1 MKEIL
6 IWSDFTC
13 PFCYIGEKRL
23 KDALSEIGLKKEFT
37 IKYRAFELNRN
48 APKSTEDSI
57 PELLSR
63 KYNMTLVDAT
73 KKVEEIDR
81 AGNEAG
87 LVMNFGTAKSCNTL
101 DAHRLMRFA
110 QEKYGNDV
118 ADKLA
123 DQLFLAYFTENRL
136 LSDHEVLEQCAVNA
150 GMPTEE
156 ISRVLNS
163 ERYIKQVRNDEHEAE
178 ALGVKGVPF
187 IVFDEKIAVPG
198 ALSTEDFK
206 KVLEDV
212 LKDLPADNIGQG
224 SECCDEHGC
233 RVK

>member
-23 KDALSEIGLKKEFT
+23 KDALADLGLSKEFT
-37 IKYRAFELNRN
+37 ISYRAFELNRN
-48 APKSTEDSI
+48 APKQTEDSI
-57 PELLSR
+57 PELLAK
-63 KYNMTLVDAT
+63 KYSMTLVDAT
-73 KKVEEIDR
+73 KKVEEIDK

-87 LVMNFGTAKSCNTL
+87 LVMNYSTARSSNTL

-110 QEKYGNDV
+110 QEKYGNEA

-136 LSDHEVLEQCAVNA
+136 LSDHEVLMQCGINA
-150 GMPTEE
+150 GLPTED

-163 ERYIKQVRNDEHEAE
+163 ERYIKQVRNDENEAE
-178 ALGVKGVPF
+178 GLGVRGVPY
-187 IVFDEKIAVPG
+187 IVFNGKVAVPG
-198 ALSTEDFK
+198 ALSVDDFK
-206 KVLEDV
+206 KVIEDV
-212 LKDLPADNIGQG
+212 MRDEPAENIA
-224 SECCDEHGC
+224 ERAKTCDENGC
-233 RVK
+233 RI

>member
-23 KDALSEIGLKKEFT
+23 KDAIADLGLKKEFT
-37 IKYRAFELNRN
+37 ISYRAFELNRN
-48 APKSTEDSI
+48 APKSTEDTI
-57 PELLSR
+57 PELLSK

-87 LVMNFGTAKSCNTL
+87 LIMNFGTAKSCNTL

-110 QEKYGNDV
+110 QEKYGNEV

-136 LSDHEVLEQCAVNA
+136 LTDHEVLEQCAVNA

-163 ERYIKQVRNDEHEAE
+163 ERYIKQVRNDENEAE
-178 ALGVKGVPF
+178 ALGVRGVPF
-187 IVFDEKIAVPG
+187 IVFNGKVAVPG
-198 ALSTEDFK
+198 ALSVDDFK
-206 KVLEDV
+206 KVIQEILENEPIGDV
-212 LKDLPADNIGQG
+212 ADRAQT
-224 SECCDEHGC
+224 CDENGC